1 MGHAITAS
9 TVHNVHRG
17 KKGKALSFQD
27 FMPRFGA
34 VKEEQTEGE
43 MLQFVEILNAAMGG
57 KDMRGEQP

>member
-1 MGHAITAS
+1 
-9 TVHNVHRG
+9 
-17 KKGKALSFQD
+17 
-27 FMPRFGA
+27 MPRFGA